1 MPSIAWRSRRFGGFD
16 LRVLLFGPL
25 HFIYIV
31 LMGWQSVDVLCLVFP
46 FFIREHEMVW
56 KYERVCGKLS
66 RGNLKKVSYL
76 LLIIHNL
83 CCVRQLVRMSNC
95 VRRIHQHSSRH
106 ERMFLKCRGV
116 PDHCHPK
123 PGSTRPRLLVLD
135 LHLPLDLFPRSTLG
149 SFVAVDLFMLSG
161 RRPR

>member
-31 LMGWQSVDVLCLVFP
+31 LMGWQSVHVLCLVFP

-83 CCVRQLVRMSNC
+83 CCVGQLVQMSNC
-95 VRRIHQHSSRH
+95 VARFHAFHDSSRNASSGRA
-106 ERMFLKCRGV
+106 ENTPTLI
-116 PDHCHPK
+116 
-123 PGSTRPRLLVLD
+123 STRKNFAEV
-135 LHLPLDLFPRSTLG
+135 
-149 SFVAVDLFMLSG
+149 
-161 RRPR
+161 